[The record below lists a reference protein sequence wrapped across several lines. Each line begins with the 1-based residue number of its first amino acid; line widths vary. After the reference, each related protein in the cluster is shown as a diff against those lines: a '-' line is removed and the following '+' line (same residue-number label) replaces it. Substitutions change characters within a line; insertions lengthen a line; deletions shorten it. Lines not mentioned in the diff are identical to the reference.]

1 MKVVKCFRRN
11 FDFVVGK
18 KKHNNNKPICQC
30 PTKTGEISF
39 SEQFT
44 SVFPVVSNLIL
55 NEQEN
60 KRSETTENIKSNWRF
75 FSTFDMDVMDKL
87 GKIGRHHRKRSALM
101 LLSPL
106 PHPPFHKNVCNISR
120 LWVAISSFWVFNK
133 SISNYAVLLIL
144 GRSFQWCWPIFLN
157 TCTCQKLK
165 KKQWKG
171 LSERVNV
178 DGKT

>member
-1 MKVVKCFRRN
+1 MKCFRRN
-11 FDFVVGK
+11 FDFSVG

-60 KRSETTENIKSNWRF
+60 KRSETTENIKSNQRF
-75 FSTFDMDVMDKL
+75 FSTFDMDKL

-101 LLSPL
+101 LLAPL

-133 SISNYAVLLIL
+133 SLSNYAVLLIL
-144 GRSFQWCWPIFLN
+144 GRSFQWCWPIFPN
-157 TCTCQKLK
+157 TCPCQKLK

-171 LSERVNV
+171 LS
-178 DGKT
+178 GG